1 MKQQRF
7 THAMFNENKN
17 SFTGF
22 LKGSGKWLIS
32 IAVGIFIIL
41 AIFAGITAA
50 RPALATNTDW
60 HDNDLSEKIQADA
73 REQARKLWREENGD
87 WQPNLTA
94 EGEKQARA
102 YVIIKQMER
111 NNGH

>member
-7 THAMFNENKN
+7 TQAMFNQNKN
-17 SFTGF
+17 SFTEF
-22 LKGSGKWLIS
+22 LKGSGKYLVA
-32 IAVGIFIIL
+32 IATALFIVL
-41 AIFAGITAA
+41 AVFAGITAS
-50 RPALATNTDW
+50 RPALANTDW
-60 HDNDLSEKIQADA
+60 HDNDLSQQIQNQA

-102 YVIIKQMER
+102 YVSVKQTEL
-111 NNGH
+111 NNAKN